1 MFGFLSEGAVEI
13 EDVFDGGWLGEVV
26 VNGWSVG
33 EPIWCL
39 NVKMEA
45 AAFRGLWD

>member
-1 MFGFLSEGAVEI
+1 MFGFLSEGAGEI
-13 EDVFDGGWLGEVV
+13 EDVFDGGWLREVV

-45 AAFRGLWD
+45 AALRMLWD